1 MHLYSINSRAAEKG
15 DFLFAPHKL
24 IKLKNLKTGATG
36 TDMYTEE
43 EGDFWKEKL
52 NLMRIQNMRLSAKNE
67 DKTLEEK
74 IDELSGAF
82 SSLKL
87 EVQKTEGSL
96 SWEIEI
102 SPSLKLR
109 SFHTRNP
116 EYDEAAESTGSQSE
130 NDGSAV
136 STPKYC
142 ISPAKISILGK
153 TDTGFEKVA
162 DAKFPND
169 PFILI
174 THFLNHFEGYRK
186 ELEEI
191 KSSALKFRKKQE
203 IAYRTIHALL
213 SEKYEKTDTLWLLQ
227 KTKNAFTLSIK
238 EKAGTR
244 NTTLSMEN
252 FLKEIDE
259 L

>member
-1 MHLYSINSRAAEKG
+1 
-15 DFLFAPHKL
+15 
-24 IKLKNLKTGATG
+24 
-36 TDMYTEE
+36 MYTEE

-74 IDELSGAF
+74 IDELAGAF

-130 NDGSAV
+130 NDGSDKACSSENDGSAV

-162 DAKFPND
+162 DALYQTFVQ
-169 PFILI
+169 
-174 THFLNHFEGYRK
+174 
-186 ELEEI
+186 
-191 KSSALKFRKKQE
+191 A
-203 IAYRTIHALL
+203 RTPSQSHHP
-213 SEKYEKTDTLWLLQ
+213 
-227 KTKNAFTLSIK
+227 
-238 EKAGTR
+238 
-244 NTTLSMEN
+244 
-252 FLKEIDE
+252 
-259 L
+259 